1 VHIGVELMGV
11 GLVGLYALFAN
22 VGDGLNGWG
31 LADAAEFVHAAMRV
45 TLVTIGLTALTFVG
59 GFLLPMCVAT
69 AAPASIPADGRE
81 GRTIRL
87 AFRRP

>member
-1 VHIGVELMGV
+1 VVHIGVELMGV

-45 TLVTIGLTALTFVG
+45 TL
-59 GFLLPMCVAT
+59 
-69 AAPASIPADGRE
+69 
-81 GRTIRL
+81 
-87 AFRRP
+87 